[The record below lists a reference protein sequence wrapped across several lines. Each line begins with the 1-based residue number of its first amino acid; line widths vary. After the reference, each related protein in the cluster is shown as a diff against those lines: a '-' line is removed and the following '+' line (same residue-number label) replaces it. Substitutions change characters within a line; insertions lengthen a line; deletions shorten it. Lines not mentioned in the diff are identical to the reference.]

1 MTVSEFTENPLY
13 QSVIEKLQ
21 RAVAYLASLPLVWW
35 RNLLIVFALL
45 WCCHSFATLFWLVFP
60 SPELPQPERLAA
72 PPASGGGGSS
82 TAVNVDVA
90 ALQAQNLFGELGETR
105 SDIAGDQQTAA
116 LGDDVD
122 AQETRLS
129 IKLHGVVAS
138 FDPEYARAI
147 IEDGKEQFLVRINE
161 ELPGNKGVKLARVM
175 ESKVILDNRGKY
187 ESLSLYNDD
196 DFAAKGASR
205 TQRPNNM
212 RVARNGAGKNRAA
225 SSASKSNL
233 AKRATVSK
241 AQMPKS
247 IGDVVR
253 FSVHRENGAM
263 VGYRVRPGRDR
274 ELFEQVGLK
283 TNDVVTTVNGI
294 RMDDPKQL
302 KAVYQSLKT
311 ATSADLGVLRNGEE
325 LSINISVE
333 GG

>member
-1 MTVSEFTENPLY
+1 MTVSEFTENPIY
-13 QSVIEKLQ
+13 QSVSEKM
-21 RAVAYLASLPLVWW
+21 RRFAAYLASLPLAWW
-35 RNLLIVFALL
+35 RNLLIVFALIWACRSL
-45 WCCHSFATLFWLVFP
+45 AALFWLVFP
-60 SPELPQPERLAA
+60 SVELPQPERLAA
-72 PPASGGGGSS
+72 PPALGTGAANTVS
-82 TAVNVDVA
+82 VDIA
-90 ALQAQNLFGELGETR
+90 ALQTQNLFGELGETR
-105 SDIAGDQQTAA
+105 SDIEEEQQTAA
-116 LGDDVD
+116 IGDDVV

-138 FDPEYARAI
+138 FDPQYARAI
-147 IEDGKEQFLVRINE
+147 IEDGKDQFLVRIND

-175 ESKVILDNRGKY
+175 DSKVILDNRGKY

-196 DFAAKGASR
+196 DFAAPISNRAG
-205 TQRPNNM
+205 RPNNI
-212 RVARNGAGKNRAA
+212 RVPRGGQNKSRSG
-225 SSASKSNL
+225 ASKGTKADL
-233 AKRATVSK
+233 AKRATLRK
-241 AQMPKS
+241 EQMPKS